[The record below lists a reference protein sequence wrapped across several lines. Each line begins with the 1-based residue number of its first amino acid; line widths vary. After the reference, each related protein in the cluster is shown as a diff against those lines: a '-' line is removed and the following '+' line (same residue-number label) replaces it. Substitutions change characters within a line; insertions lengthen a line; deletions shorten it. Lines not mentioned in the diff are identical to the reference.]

1 MLVDQAQGRS
11 RTLYPKRCEGR
22 WWWWWRGGLL
32 CIQLSPSVS
41 VPPLFYNSC
50 SQTSGEAA
58 PADTRL
64 HKQSSSCVLSPCLTR
79 SECFTGRRL
88 GLGAPALM
96 AQNGLTKPLFDTKPP
111 FEVVLFNYSDERVP
125 KRSCRHPTLQCSRVA
140 VISSLESCT
149 PILPR
154 YILKCF

>member
-1 MLVDQAQGRS
+1 MVE
-11 RTLYPKRCEGR
+11 EGG
-22 WWWWWRGGLL
+22 GGLL

-41 VPPLFYNSC
+41 VPLLFYNSC

-79 SECFTGRRL
+79 SECFTGRGL

-96 AQNGLTKPLFDTKPP
+96 APTEVCSYKRHYLTSRRLLKLSYLIIQMSESPKEAADIQPRTAAGSLR
-111 FEVVLFNYSDERVP
+111 FEVWNLAHPF
-125 KRSCRHPTLQCSRVA
+125 CRAT
-140 VISSLESCT
+140 SSSVFSG
-149 PILPR
+149 P
-154 YILKCF
+154 

>member
-1 MLVDQAQGRS
+1 MLLDQAQGRS
-11 RTLYPKRCEGR
+11 RTLYPRRCEGR
-22 WWWWWRGGLL
+22 WRWWWGGLL
-32 CIQLSPSVS
+32 CIQLSPSIS
-41 VPPLFYNSC
+41 VPLLFYNSC

-96 AQNGLTKPLFDTKPP
+96 ALTKACSYESHYLASSRLLKLSYLIILMREPP
-111 FEVVLFNYSDERVP
+111 KEAADIQPCNAAAA
-125 KRSCRHPTLQCSRVA
+125 VA
-140 VISSLESCT
+140 KAENDCC
-149 PILPR
+149 
-154 YILKCF
+154 K